1 MLNMA
6 LSSYYYKGTRDIE
19 KQKEGADLRDRI
31 EEIVVE
37 YPRYGYR
44 RVTAQLRR
52 EGIVVNHKRVQ
63 RIMKEEELICKIKK
77 RWITTTDSNH
87 RYPVYPNL
95 LKDAEVT
102 GINQVWVSDITYI
115 RILTSFV
122 YLSVIL
128 DAFSRKV
135 IGWAISTRIDTELT
149 RTALRMALQ
158 MRRPL

>member
-6 LSSYYYKGTRDIE
+6 RSSYYYKGTWDIE
-19 KQKEGADLRDRI
+19 KQKEEADLRDRI

-52 EGIVVNHKRVQ
+52 EGIVVNHKRIE

-95 LKDAEVT
+95 LKDTEVM
-102 GINQVWVSDITYI
+102 GVNLVWVADITYI
-115 RILTSFV
+115 RIVTAFV
-122 YLSVIL
+122 YLAVIL
-128 DAFSRKV
+128 DVFSRKV
-135 IGWAISTRIDTELT
+135 IGWAISRRIDTELT
-149 RTALRMALQ
+149 SVER
-158 MRRPL
+158 